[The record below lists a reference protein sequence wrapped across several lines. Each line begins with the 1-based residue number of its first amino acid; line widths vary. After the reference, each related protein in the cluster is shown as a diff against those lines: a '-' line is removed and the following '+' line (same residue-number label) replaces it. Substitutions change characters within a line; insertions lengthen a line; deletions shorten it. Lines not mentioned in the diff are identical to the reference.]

1 MNRVLVAFA
10 LLGIGVAGEAV
21 GQGSAPPTVRAY
33 LWSAERPK
41 SEVGEI
47 NVFRRFSS
55 ERTSAMRAFYGEVLG
70 LPVLPETAVGG
81 GQMIRYPV
89 GGSEVKLFPVA
100 PSPANTA
107 SPTEAAGVR
116 LLTFFLVDET
126 AVTQRF
132 AAHGLPAPRFERSSS
147 RPGAT
152 SAALVQDPEGEWVE
166 LVVVPGA
173 TAAALARFEI
183 GIAVSDLAASRAF
196 YADVMGLEPQPE
208 VRDELLG
215 VVRYPFAHGSTTIN
229 LWSADPGVPKDSAT
243 GGMQYIV
250 WNVAAIDGVVREGGT
265 PIERPL
271 SAPGQMRTLWLAD
284 PDGVSNYFAEFGGN
298 DNRPVGQ

>member
-1 MNRVLVAFA
+1 MACA
-10 LLGIGVAGEAV
+10 LAAIGVAGAAQ
-21 GQGSAPPTVRAY
+21 GQGSAPPTVAPY
-33 LWSAERPK
+33 LWSGERPK

-55 ERTSAMRAFYGEVLG
+55 ERTAAMREFYGEVLG
-70 LPVLPETAVGG
+70 LPVLPETALGG

-89 GGSEVKLFPVA
+89 GTSEVKLFPVA

-107 SPTEAAGVR
+107 APTEAAGVR
-116 LLTFFLVDET
+116 LLTFFFDDEA
-126 AVTQRF
+126 AVIRRF
-132 AAHGLPAPRFERSSS
+132 VEHGLPAPRFVRPTS

-152 SAALVQDPEGEWVE
+152 AAALVPDPDGEWVE

-173 TAAALARFEI
+173 PADALARFEI

-196 YADVMGLEPQPE
+196 YGDVMGLTPHPA

-215 VVRYPFAHGSTTIN
+215 VERHAFTHGATTLN
-229 LWSADPGVPKDSAT
+229 LWRAGAGAPQDSAT

-250 WNVAAIDGVVREGGT
+250 WNVAAIDGVVRERRV
-265 PIERPL
+265 PIDRPL

-284 PDGVSNYFAEFGGN
+284 PDGVSNYFAEFAGN
-298 DNRPVGQ
+298 DNRPFER